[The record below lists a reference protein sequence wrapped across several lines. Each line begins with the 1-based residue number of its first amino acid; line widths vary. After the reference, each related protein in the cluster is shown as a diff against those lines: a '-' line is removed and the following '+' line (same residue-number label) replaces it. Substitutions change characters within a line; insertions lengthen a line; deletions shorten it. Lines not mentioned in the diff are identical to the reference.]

1 MVDPMTPPFT
11 TYRKG
16 TIAICL
22 LALLALM
29 LVASGCTQP
38 ASQQP
43 QKTPAPVTATQ
54 TDSTHIL
61 IAYPGSTDLS
71 NLLELE
77 TTVTDSTGKTQTK
90 SIGDHQST
98 TPLKFGATLVL
109 TGSFGGNDHVLV
121 TGYFMDG
128 SQKHLLDT
136 II

>member
-1 MVDPMTPPFT
+1 MVDPMIPLFP

-38 ASQQP
+38 ALQQP